1 VDDVIKY
8 AETAGAQVICGEP
21 MNRHTTFRIGG
32 KAKYFVIPR
41 DEECLR
47 AILCFLTDNDI
58 KTYIIGNGSDLV
70 ISDSG
75 IDGAVI
81 SMAEFDDIEVRG
93 ETMICSAGAPLS
105 KVCLAAEAAGLT
117 GLEFAYGIPGT
128 VGGAIYMNA
137 GAYGGEMKD
146 AVTCVKHVSA
156 DGYGQYDSSQ
166 LDFGYRHSAYTDTNF
181 VITQAVLNLKRS
193 DPQQIRARMDE
204 LLTRRKSRQP
214 LEYPSAGSVFKRP
227 EGHFAGELIQSC
239 GLKGKTIGGAQ
250 VSEKHAGFIINI
262 GGATSADVKKL
273 VEIIKREVLE
283 KTGVELEC
291 EIKFI

>member
-204 LLTRRKSRQP
+204 LIKRRKRPPAPRPAERGQRIQKTGRAFRGRADRIVRAQGRVVRRSHGEQKTRGLYCQCRGSDLRGRARAHRQDK
-214 LEYPSAGSVFKRP
+214 KR
-227 EGHFAGELIQSC
+227 
-239 GLKGKTIGGAQ
+239 GAQ
-250 VSEKHAGFIINI
+250 ADGR
-262 GGATSADVKKL
+262 GA
-273 VEIIKREVLE
+273 
-283 KTGVELEC
+283 
-291 EIKFI
+291 